1 METTLTEF
9 TPPNTEREREPMD
22 SQIDGR
28 KALLAG
34 LIGAAIAAAGYV
46 LYQRLGEE
54 QKENIRNTV
63 VGFVQDKISEIRSQ
77 IKM

>member
-1 METTLTEF
+1 
-9 TPPNTEREREPMD
+9 MD

-34 LIGAAIAAAGYV
+34 LIGGAIAAAGYV
-46 LYQRLGEE
+46 LYQRLEEE